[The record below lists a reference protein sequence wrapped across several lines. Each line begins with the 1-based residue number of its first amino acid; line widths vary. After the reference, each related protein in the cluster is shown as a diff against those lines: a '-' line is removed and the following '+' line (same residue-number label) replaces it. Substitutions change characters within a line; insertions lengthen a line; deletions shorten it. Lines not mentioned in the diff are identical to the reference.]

1 MDSQKLEDFF
11 VVHALNNINIMAIE
25 GTMEKSLEE
34 FRQQYKGSVEFAPVR
49 KEPKRDFL
57 AGVSL
62 KPLVDTTIARSN
74 KSASIF
80 TVGLDYKKTKIIL
93 EEVAEAS
100 GISPLRGDALVHSV
114 DEMALVEKAFNTPT
128 AEKIAKATGHEFSTI
143 WELVRYANY
152 LGYWGIPEMERIAK
166 AEEKFGIHIFPKK
179 LL

>member
-1 MDSQKLEDFF
+1 MTTQKLKDFF
-11 VVHALNNINIMAIE
+11 VVRAFDRFSIMGIE

-34 FRQQYKGSVEFAPVR
+34 FRQQYKGNVEFAPVK
-49 KEPKRDFL
+49 KEPERDFL

-100 GISPLRGDALVHSV
+100 GLSPVRGDALVPSM
-114 DEMALVEKAFNTPT
+114 DEMAYVEKALNMPT